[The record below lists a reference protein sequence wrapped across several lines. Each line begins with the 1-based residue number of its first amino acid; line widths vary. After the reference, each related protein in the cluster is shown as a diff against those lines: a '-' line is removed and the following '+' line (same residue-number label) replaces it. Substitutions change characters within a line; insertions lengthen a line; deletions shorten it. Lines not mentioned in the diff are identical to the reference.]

1 MHERAPHEGLHA
13 VDRHADA
20 KVIHHVFAVTDRAT
34 QLLDEGSDLGVLTG
48 HRRHHEGDGGV
59 ATRARGGDFPTGVL
73 EEERAARR
81 VTLVRGLCSGVLSDA
96 GSEEEG
102 RNGEDPGL
110 SRHGR
115 L

>member
-1 MHERAPHEGLHA
+1 VHERAPHEGLHA
-13 VDRHADA
+13 VDRHTDA
-20 KVIHHVFAVTDRAT
+20 KVIHHVFAVPDRAT
-34 QLLDEGSDLGVLTG
+34 ELLDEGSDAGVLTG

-59 ATRARGGDFPTGVL
+59 ATRARGGDLSAGVL

-81 VTLVRGLCSGVLSDA
+81 VTLVRGLCSGVVSDT
-96 GSEEEG
+96 GSEEDG

-110 SRHGR
+110 WKHGR